1 MTVIPDL
8 YSQQLRIDGNTFRQL
23 QIPTQDLAFSFS
35 DGYYAALSDR
45 RKVILAKDR
54 RGLGDRLALKAPAER
69 LEDPEA
75 TFDDVELTWLTSND
89 PESPQEIRNSYVDA
103 FSYLEADP
111 DADRDGLWAPQLGAI
126 HSVLGYWTTG
136 AEDPATVVMPTG
148 TGKTEAMIG
157 LFVAGLV
164 DRVLV
169 IVPSDALRTQIADK
183 FERLGVLQK
192 AGVVSA
198 RARLPVVGR
207 LRHGFSSLDNAKQF
221 VDACNVIVTTPQAL
235 LSKRS
240 DEARVAIVKGC
251 SHLFIDEAH
260 HVEAPEWRG
269 IRDRFEG
276 KPILQFTATPY
287 REDGKPLAGKRLYR
301 YPLALAQE
309 KGYFAEIDYTSVIN
323 LREPDRAIAEA
334 AVARLR
340 EDRQE
345 DLDHVLMARVRTIR
359 RTAEVLEIYEEIAS
373 DLGPRAIHSDLKAPE
388 RREALDALASRDTR
402 IVVCVDMLGEG
413 FDLPALKIAALHAP
427 HKSLAVTLQFIGRF
441 ARVASDKKLGK
452 ASVFVG
458 RPDLAPGHGL
468 RPLFAED
475 ADWNRL
481 ISDLSEDSSRAEE
494 EASEFEEGFGSQPDD
509 VTIRSLAPKMS
520 TVVFRTGCADWN
532 PDAILN
538 VYPLETL
545 LSQPLPVNPVA
556 RVAWFVVKSE
566 EAVRW
571 GHLAE
576 VTETAYVLF
585 VVYWN
590 KKDNLLYINVSDTDT
605 RLTKLAD
612 AVTGGKAELVR
623 GDDVYRAFASVERVI
638 PSMLGLLDVRDAD
651 RRFISFAGGN
661 VAAGL
666 AEAEAATKEQT
677 NVFGSGFE
685 NGERVSRGASKRGRV
700 WESRAA
706 QTLKQWVDWCD
717 RIGPLLVDDT
727 IDPKRVHKSFI
738 SPQRLEALPDLVP
751 LAIEWPIEFVT
762 SVSEALTLR
771 RGGEEVPAVDADLR
785 ISDFTAGGPIRLEV
799 VTDDWSAS
807 YTADIADRVLTYR
820 LEGGDEAEIRRGLHG
835 WMPLGEYLTSAS
847 TGPLVILEKDAV
859 IVQPGYL
866 LQPKQEAERQPYP
879 REKLIVPAWGEGLQI
894 RNESQDRP
902 KNPDSV
908 QARAI
913 GFVKEL
919 EDWDVVLDDDTSGQ
933 IADIVAIRKSGDEI
947 HFMLVHCKFS
957 SEDDPGARV
966 KDLYEVCGQA
976 QRSTVRRAHPAATF
990 QNLIR
995 RERNRQQ
1002 RYDRDGFE
1010 VGNMTELYD
1019 LQDASERLR
1028 PRFTIAI
1035 AQPGLSK
1042 ARAGNDQLE
1051 LLAATELY
1059 VRQVAKADFL
1069 VFCTT

>member
-1 MTVIPDL
+1 
-8 YSQQLRIDGNTFRQL
+8 
-23 QIPTQDLAFSFS
+23 
-35 DGYYAALSDR
+35 
-45 RKVILAKDR
+45 
-54 RGLGDRLALKAPAER
+54 
-69 LEDPEA
+69 
-75 TFDDVELTWLTSND
+75 
-89 PESPQEIRNSYVDA
+89 
-103 FSYLEADP
+103 
-111 DADRDGLWAPQLGAI
+111 
-126 HSVLGYWTTG
+126 
-136 AEDPATVVMPTG
+136 MPTG

-157 LFVAGLV
+157 ILVAGRV
-164 DRVLV
+164 DCVLV

-192 AGVVSA
+192 AGVVSP
-198 RARLPVVGR
+198 RAHRPVVGR
-207 LRHGFSSLDNAKQF
+207 LRHGFKSLDNARQF

-240 DEARVAIVKGC
+240 EEARAAIVKGC
-251 SHLFIDEAH
+251 SHLFVDEAH
-260 HVEAPEWRG
+260 HVEAPKWRG

-287 REDGKPLAGKRLYR
+287 REDGKPIAGKRLYR
-301 YPLALAQE
+301 YPLSMAQE
-309 KGYFAEIDYTSVIN
+309 EGYFAEIDYTSVIN

-340 EDRQE
+340 EDRQQGF
-345 DLDHVLMARVRTIR
+345 DHVLMARVSTIK
-359 RTAEVLEIYEEIAS
+359 RTAQILEIYEEIAS

-388 RREALDALASRDTR
+388 RREALDALQSRDTR
-402 IVVCVDMLGEG
+402 IIVCVDMLGEG
-413 FDLPALKIAALHAP
+413 FDLPALKIAALHTP

-475 ADWNRL
+475 ADWNKL
-481 ISDLSEDSSRAEE
+481 ISDLSEDSSKAEE
-494 EASEFEEGFGSQPDD
+494 EASEFEEGFGSQPDE

-520 TVVFRTGCADWN
+520 TVVYRTSCDDWN
-532 PDAILN
+532 PNAVLD

-590 KKDNLLYINVSDTDT
+590 KEDGLLYINVSDTGT

-612 AVTGGKAELVR
+612 AVTGGKADLVG

-651 RRFISFAGGN
+651 RRFTSFAGGN

-685 NGERVSRGASKRGRV
+685 NGERVSRGASKKGRV

-717 RIGPLLVDDT
+717 RIGPLLLDDS
-727 IDPKRVHKSFI
+727 IDPERVHKAFI
-738 SPQRLEALPDLVP
+738 SPQRLDALPDFVP

-762 SVSEALTLR
+762 STSDALTLR
-771 RGGEEVPAVDADLR
+771 RGAEEVPAVDADMR
-785 ISDFTAGGPIRLEV
+785 ISDFTAGGPIRFEV
-799 VTDDWSAS
+799 VTDDWSAP
-807 YTADIADRVLTYR
+807 YTAEITGKVLTYSP
-820 LEGGDEAEIRRGLHG
+820 EQDEVEIRRGLHG

-879 REKLIVPAWGEGLQI
+879 REKLIVPAWGEDLQI
-894 RNESQDRP
+894 RKESQRRP

-919 EDWDVVLDDDTSGQ
+919 ENWEVILDDDTSGE

-957 SEDDPGARV
+957 SKDTPGARV

-976 QRSTVRRAHPAATF
+976 ERSTIRRVHPAATF

-1002 RYDRDGFE
+1002 RYNRDGFE
-1010 VGNMTELYD
+1010 VGNLTTLYD

-1042 ARAGNDQLE
+1042 AKAGNDQLE

-1059 VRQVAKADFL
+1059 VRQVAKADFR
-1069 VFCTT
+1069 VFCTA

>member
-1 MTVIPDL
+1 MTAIPDL
-8 YSQQLRIDGNTFRQL
+8 YSKQIRIDGNTIRQL
-23 QIPTQDLAFSFS
+23 QVPAQDLSFSFS
-35 DGYYAALSDR
+35 EGHYAALSDR
-45 RKVILAKDR
+45 RKVILARDR
-54 RGLGDRLALKAPAER
+54 RGLETRLALKAPAE
-69 LEDPEA
+69 LLADGET

-89 PESPQEIRNSYVDA
+89 PECPHEIRDSYVDA

-111 DADRDGLWAPQLGAI
+111 EADRDGLWSPQLGAI
-126 HSVLGYWTTG
+126 HSVLGYWTTD
-136 AEDPATVVMPTG
+136 AEAPATVVMPTG

-157 LFVAGLV
+157 MLVAGRV

-192 AGVVSA
+192 AGVVSVGA
-198 RARLPVVGR
+198 HLPAVGR
-207 LRHGFSSLDNAKQF
+207 LRHGFKSLDNAKQF
-221 VDACNVIVTTPQAL
+221 VNACNVILATPQAL

-240 DEARVAIVKGC
+240 EEARAAIVEGC
-251 SHLFIDEAH
+251 SHLFVDEAH
-260 HVEAPEWRG
+260 HVEAPQWRG

-287 REDGKPLAGKRLYR
+287 REDGKPIAGKRLYR
-301 YPLALAQE
+301 YPLSLAQE
-309 KGYFAEIDYTSVIN
+309 AGYFAEIDYTSVIN
-323 LREPDRAIAEA
+323 LRDPDRAIAEA

-340 EDRQE
+340 EDRQQGF
-345 DLDHVLMARVRTIR
+345 DHVLMARVSTIK
-359 RTAEVLEIYEEIAS
+359 RTAEILEIYKEIAS
-373 DLGPRAIHSDLKAPE
+373 DLGPRAIHSALKAPE
-388 RREALDALASRDTR
+388 RREALDSLVSRDTR
-402 IVVCVDMLGEG
+402 IIVCVDMLGEG
-413 FDLPALKIAALHAP
+413 FDLPALKIAALHVP

-475 ADWNRL
+475 ADWNQL
-481 ISDLSEDSSRAEE
+481 ISDLSDDSSREEE
-494 EASEFEEGFGSQPDD
+494 EASEFEEGFGSQPDE

-520 TVVFRTGCADWN
+520 TVVYRTSCDDWS
-532 PDAILN
+532 PDSILS
-538 VYPLETL
+538 VYPPETL
-545 LSQPLPVNPVA
+545 LSQPLPVNPIA

-571 GHLAE
+571 GQLAE

-585 VVYWN
+585 VVYWDKEN
-590 KKDNLLYINVSDTDT
+590 GLLYINVSDTDT
-605 RLTKLAD
+605 RLNKLAD

-623 GDDVYRAFASVERVI
+623 GDEVYRAFASVERVI
-638 PSMLGLLDVRDAD
+638 PSMLGLLDVRDSD

-661 VAAGL
+661 VAVGL

-685 NGERVSRGASKRGRV
+685 NGERVSRGASKKGRV

-717 RIGPLLVDDT
+717 QIGPLLVDET
-727 IDPKRVHKSFI
+727 IDPERVHKSFI
-738 SPQRLEALPDLVP
+738 SPQRLDALPALVP
-751 LAIEWPIEFVT
+751 LAIEWPIEFVIST
-762 SVSEALTLR
+762 SEALTLR
-771 RGGEEVPAVDADLR
+771 LGADEASAIDADLR
-785 ISDFTAGGPIRLEV
+785 ISDFTTGGPIRFEV
-799 VTDDWSAS
+799 VTDDWSVPYA
-807 YTADIADRVLTYR
+807 ADIADNVLTYGP
-820 LEGGDEAEIRRGLHG
+820 EQDEIEIRRGLHG

-847 TGPLVILEKDAV
+847 TGPLVILEQDAV
-859 IVQPGYL
+859 VVQPGYL

-879 REKLIVPAWGEGLQI
+879 REKLIVPAWGGNLKI
-894 RNESQDRP
+894 KRESQRRP
-902 KNPDSV
+902 KNLDSV

-913 GFVKEL
+913 NFVKEL
-919 EDWDVVLDDDTSGQ
+919 EDWDVVLDDDTSGE

-966 KDLYEVCGQA
+966 EDLYEVCGQA
-976 QRSTVRRAHPAATF
+976 QRSTVRRVHPTATF

-995 RERNRQQ
+995 RERSRQQ

-1010 VGNMTELYD
+1010 VGSMTDLYD

-1042 ARAGNDQLE
+1042 ARAGNNQLE

-1059 VRQVAKADFL
+1059 VRQVAKADFC
-1069 VFCTT
+1069 VFCSA

>member
-1 MTVIPDL
+1 MALVPDL
-8 YSQQLRIDGNTFRQL
+8 YSKQLRIDGNTIRQL
-23 QIPTQDLAFSFS
+23 QVPAQDLAFSFS
-35 DGYYAALSDR
+35 DGHYATLSDG

-54 RGLGDRLALKAPAER
+54 RGLGDRFALRAPAER
-69 LEDPEA
+69 IADHEA
-75 TFDDVELTWLTSND
+75 TFDDVELNWLTSNEPGS
-89 PESPQEIRNSYVDA
+89 PETIRGSYADV
-103 FSYLEADP
+103 FNYLEADP
-111 DADRDGLWAPQLGAI
+111 DADRDGLWSPQLGAI
-126 HSVLGYWTTG
+126 HSALGYWTTG
-136 AEDPATVVMPTG
+136 AEDPATIVMPTG

-157 LFVAGLV
+157 ILVAGRV

-192 AGVVSA
+192 TGVIS
-198 RARLPVVGR
+198 RHARLPVVGR
-207 LRHGFSSLDNAKQF
+207 LRHGFKSLDNAKQF

-240 DEARVAIVKGC
+240 EEARAAIVEGC
-251 SHLFIDEAH
+251 SHLFVDEAH
-260 HVEAPEWRG
+260 HVEAPKWRG

-287 REDGKPLAGKRLYR
+287 REDGKPIAGKRLYR
-301 YPLALAQE
+301 YPLSMAQE
-309 KGYFAEIDYTSVIN
+309 EGYFAEIDYTSVIN
-323 LREPDRAIAEA
+323 LRDPDRAIAEA

-340 EDRQE
+340 EDRKQGF
-345 DLDHVLMARVRTIR
+345 DHVLMARVSTIKS
-359 RTAEVLEIYEEIAS
+359 TARILEIYEEIAP

-388 RREALDALASRDTR
+388 RREALDALESRDTR

-413 FDLPALKIAALHAP
+413 FDLPALKIAALHTP

-441 ARVASDKKLGK
+441 ARVASDTKLGK

-475 ADWNRL
+475 ADWNKL
-481 ISDLSEDSSRAEE
+481 ISDLSEDSSKAEE
-494 EASEFEEGFGSQPDD
+494 EASEFEEGFGSQPDE

-520 TVVFRTGCADWN
+520 TVVYRTHCDDWN
-532 PDAILN
+532 PNAILDI
-538 VYPLETL
+538 YPLETL

-556 RVAWFVVKSE
+556 RVSWFVVKSE

-571 GHLAE
+571 GHLTE

-590 KKDNLLYINVSDTDT
+590 KKDGLLYINVSDTDT
-605 RLTKLAD
+605 RLAKLAD
-612 AVTGGKAELVR
+612 AVTGGKADLVG

-685 NGERVSRGASKRGRV
+685 NGERVSRGASKKGRV
-700 WESRAA
+700 WEGRAA

-717 RIGPLLVDDT
+717 RIGPLLVDET
-727 IDPKRVHKSFI
+727 IDPERVHKAFI
-738 SPQRLEALPDLVP
+738 SPQRLEVLPDLVP
-751 LAIEWPIEFVT
+751 LAIEWPIEFIT
-762 SVSEALTLR
+762 STSDALTLR
-771 RGGEEVPAVDADLR
+771 LGADEVPAVDADLR
-785 ISDFTAGGPIRLEV
+785 ISDFTAGGSIHFEV
-799 VTDDWSAS
+799 VTDDWSVP
-807 YTADIADRVLTYR
+807 YTVDIAEKVLTYSP
-820 LEGGDEAEIRRGLHG
+820 EQDEVEIRRGLHG
-835 WMPLGEYLTSAS
+835 WMPLSEYLTSAS
-847 TGPLVILEKDAV
+847 TGPLIILEKDAV

-866 LQPKQEAERQPYP
+866 LQPKQEGERQPYP

-894 RNESQDRP
+894 KKESQRRP
-902 KNPDSV
+902 KNPDSI

-913 GFVKEL
+913 SFVKEL
-919 EDWDVVLDDDTSGQ
+919 EEWDVVLDDDTSGE

-957 SEDDPGARV
+957 SKDTPGARV
-966 KDLYEVCGQA
+966 ADLYEVCGQA
-976 QRSTVRRAHPAATF
+976 ERSTVRRVHPSATF

-1002 RYDRDGFE
+1002 RYNRDGFE
-1010 VGNMTELYD
+1010 VGNLTTLYD

-1042 ARAGNDQLE
+1042 AKAGNEQLE

-1059 VRQVAKADFL
+1059 VSQVAKADFR
-1069 VFCTT
+1069 VFCTA